1 MGPRE
6 KTKRDIRDCNYERD
20 AGFRAIKRG
29 GRDSIREVFQKNPY
43 PVRKVSHIF

>member
-6 KTKRDIRDCNYERD
+6 KTKRED
-20 AGFRAIKRG
+20 FVAIIRG
-29 GRDSIREVFQKNPY
+29 GRDSIREVFQKTPY

>member
-20 AGFRAIKRG
+20 AGFRGHKKRRPG
-29 GRDSIREVFQKNPY
+29 FDSRSFSKEPI
-43 PVRKVSHIF
+43 SS